1 MVRALRR
8 ADAALAARVR
18 LELYSEERAHRSRAI
33 TPGGAEVCCWRQLNA
48 VSNDAG
54 GQLSPARLANRPAE
68 ARRPLSAARARARAL
83 ARARA
88 IPRRSPRRCHGAC
101 DQSAGGS
108 G

>member
-33 TPGGAEVCCWRQLNA
+33 TPGGAEVCCRRQLNA

-83 ARARA
+83 ASARTM
-88 IPRRSPRRCHGAC
+88 PRPSPQTRHADCG
-101 DQSAGGS
+101 Q
-108 G
+108 